1 MKKIVLLFALIGF
14 ISSCSNDD
22 DNTNQED
29 TLNGN
34 WHLIDVTCECEPVDF
49 QKGEHIWSFDLSN
62 NKLSV
67 VNNPDETLQIL
78 NTGNYT
84 FSLKEKKITILTV
97 EYDYYFKNG
106 NLFLS
111 DHPEIDGPLMEF
123 TRN

>member
-1 MKKIVLLFALIGF
+1 MKKIILLFSLIGF

-22 DNTNQED
+22 NTNQN
-29 TLNGN
+29 TLNGT
-34 WHLIDVTCECEPVDF
+34 WHLIDVTCECMPVDF
-49 QKGEHIWSFDLSN
+49 QIGEHVWNFDLSN
-62 NKLSV
+62 KKISV
-67 VNNPDETLQIL
+67 LNNPDENLQIL
-78 NTGNYT
+78 DTGDYT
-84 FSLKEKKITILTV
+84 FTLKAKKIKILSV